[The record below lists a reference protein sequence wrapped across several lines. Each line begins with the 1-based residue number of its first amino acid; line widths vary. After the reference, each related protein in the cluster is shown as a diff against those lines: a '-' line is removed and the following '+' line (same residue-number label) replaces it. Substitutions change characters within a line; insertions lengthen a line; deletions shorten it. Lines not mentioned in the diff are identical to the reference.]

1 MTRIQHADL
10 AIVGGGIAGLW
21 TLHRAL
27 AAGYN
32 ALLFESAQLGGIQS
46 LASQGMIHGGLKY
59 ALAGLLNPASE
70 AIATMPQR
78 WRSCIEGKGDVD
90 LSGLPL
96 ASDRYYLFAADNT
109 LGKLTT
115 FFASRSLR
123 GRIRKLRTA
132 AHPAAFSRFDGVVYE
147 LDDFVIDVPTLV
159 RRLAAPVMHRIF
171 RLHLDNSCC
180 RMEGDHVVIN
190 AGGSELHVRRLVNCG
205 GAGAG
210 VLAQSLL
217 PGRFPMQLRP
227 LHQVVVDTDLT
238 TRLFAHCLT
247 GISRAEPR
255 LTVTT
260 HVVGGSG
267 ILYLGGQ
274 LATSGVN
281 RSVTEQI
288 EYTRSELVHCL
299 PWLDLRDSRIR
310 TLRVDRAE
318 PLQVAGGRPDQ
329 ASVERE
335 GAWLQAWP
343 TKLTLVPDLGD
354 QVLAMLPEPQFR
366 GPERSEVPQLNL
378 PRPGYGTPPW
388 LETP

>member
-1 MTRIQHADL
+1 MTTEQHADL

-32 ALLFESAQLGGIQS
+32 AVLFEVADLGGIQS

-59 ALAGLLNPASE
+59 ALAGLLSPASE
-70 AIATMPQR
+70 AIALMPQR
-78 WRSCIEGKGDVD
+78 WRACIEGKGDVD
-90 LSGLPL
+90 LGGLPV

-123 GRIRKLRTA
+123 GRIRRLSASTY
-132 AHPAAFSRFDGVVYE
+132 PAAFSEFTGVVYE
-147 LDDFVIDVPTLV
+147 LDDFVIDAPTLI
-159 RRLAAPVMHRIF
+159 RRLALPVMHRIYQLSVDE
-171 RLHLDNSCC
+171 RCC
-180 RMEGDHVVIN
+180 RLEGEHVVLKT
-190 AGGSELHVRRLVNCG
+190 GSSELHVHRLVNCA

-210 VLAQSLL
+210 GLAQSLL

-227 LHQVVVDTDLT
+227 LHQVLVETNIKAP
-238 TRLFAHCLT
+238 LFAHCLT
-247 GISRAEPR
+247 RISRAEPR

-260 HVVGGSG
+260 HDVGDRR

-281 RSVTEQI
+281 RSVDEQI
-288 EYTRSELVHCL
+288 DFTRRELADCL
-299 PWLDLRDSRIR
+299 PWIDTKDARIS
-310 TLRVDRAE
+310 TLRIDRAE
-318 PLQVAGGRPDQ
+318 PLQTAGTRPDQ
-329 ASVERE
+329 AFVEQQ

-343 TKLTLVPDLGD
+343 TKLTLTPDLGD
-354 QVLAMLPEPQFR
+354 RVLALLPPPKGGEAPT
-366 GPERSEVPQLNL
+366 LDL
-378 PRPGYGTPPW
+378 PKPALGRPPW
-388 LETP
+388 IPSP

>member
-1 MTRIQHADL
+1 LTREQHADL

-27 AAGYN
+27 TAGYN
-32 ALLFESAQLGGIQS
+32 AVLFESAQLGGIQS

-59 ALAGLLNPASE
+59 ALAGLLSPASE
-70 AIATMPQR
+70 AIARMPQR
-78 WRSCIEGKGDVD
+78 WRACIEGKGDVD

-123 GRIRKLRTA
+123 GRIRKLSPSA
-132 AHPAAFSRFDGVVYE
+132 YPAAFNEFAGVVYE

-171 RLHLDNSCC
+171 RLHVDNRCC
-180 RMEGDHVVIN
+180 QLEGDHVVIN
-190 AGGSELHVRRLVNCG
+190 AGESQFHAHRLVNCA

-210 VLAQSLL
+210 ELAQSLL

-227 LHQVVVDTDLT
+227 LHQVLVDTDIKT
-238 TRLFAHCLT
+238 PLFAHCLT
-247 GISRAEPR
+247 RLSRAEPR

-260 HVVGGSG
+260 HLVEGRNV
-267 ILYLGGQ
+267 LYLGGQ

-288 EYTRSELVHCL
+288 EYTRSELAECL
-299 PWLDLRDSRIR
+299 PWFNIRESHIR

-318 PLQVAGGRPDQ
+318 PLQIAGIRPDQ
-329 ASVERE
+329 AFVERE

-343 TKLTLVPDLGD
+343 TKLTLTPDLGD
-354 QVLAMLPEPQFR
+354 RVLELLPEPQR
-366 GPERSEVPQLNL
+366 GSAPSLNL
-378 PRPGYGTPPW
+378 PRPAYGIPPW
-388 LETP
+388 VETP